1 MAPLNQL
8 RPGLTALWVGVL
20 ARAGLKGI
28 AAERARI
35 ISIGDC
41 KHRCNLRCPI
51 GFHF

>member
-28 AAERARI
+28 AQSVPGSFPLGIASTVAT
-35 ISIGDC
+35 
-41 KHRCNLRCPI
+41 
-51 GFHF
+51 